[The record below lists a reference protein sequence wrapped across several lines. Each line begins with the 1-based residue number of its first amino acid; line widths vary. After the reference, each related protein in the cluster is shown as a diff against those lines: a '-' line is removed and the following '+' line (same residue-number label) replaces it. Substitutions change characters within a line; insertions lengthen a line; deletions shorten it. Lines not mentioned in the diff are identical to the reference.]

1 MYRRMSFK
9 CHRICEGG
17 ITMSKRQ
24 VLSGNHAAAIGA
36 LLAKPDVVAAY
47 PITPQTPLVEHF
59 SQYVADGVIDANIVE
74 PESEHSAMSV
84 LTGAS
89 LAGARTFTATSSQGL
104 ALMYEPYFRAS
115 TLRLPIIMNIVNR
128 EMISPQSVWGGPQ
141 DSLTVRDAGW
151 IQIYVE
157 DNQEILDMNIQ
168 AFKIAEHDD
177 VLLPINICYDGFY
190 LSHLTEGVE
199 VPTQKEV
206 ADFIPPYN
214 PTHVK
219 LDPETPMAVDPLT
232 PGDLLQYYRELHM
245 QAMDNAKRVIKE
257 VNDEF
262 AKKFGRD
269 HFGLVEPYRM
279 EDAEYVLVTLGS
291 LTGSA
296 RVAVDLAREKGVKAG
311 LVKIRCLRPF
321 PKEEVKELLSGRKAI
336 GVVDRNVSF
345 GWHTGI
351 VYQEVKSA
359 ISNLHSVP
367 AVPFI
372 GGLGGEDLTTELM
385 CEAIEKVVEAGK
397 NGNMD
402 NKAHWLINRK
412 GR

>member
-1 MYRRMSFK
+1 MSN
-9 CHRICEGG
+9 
-17 ITMSKRQ
+17 MQ
-24 VLSGNHAAAIGA
+24 VVSGNRAAAIGA
-36 LLAKPDVVAAY
+36 ILSKPDVVAAY
-47 PITPQTPLVEHF
+47 PITPQTPLVEAF
-59 SQYVADGVIDANIVE
+59 SQYVADGVMDSTIVE

-89 LAGARTFTATSSQGL
+89 LAGGRTFTATSSQGL
-104 ALMYEPYFRAS
+104 ALMYEPYFRVS
-115 TLRLPIIMNIVNR
+115 TLRLPIVMNIVNR

-157 DNQEILDMNIQ
+157 DNQEILDMTIQ
-168 AFKIAEHDD
+168 AFKIAENKD
-177 VLLPINICYDGFY
+177 VLLPVNICYDGFY
-190 LSHLTEGVE
+190 LSHMTEGVD
-199 VPTQKEV
+199 VPLQKEV
-206 ADFIPPYN
+206 NEFLPPYK

-232 PGDLLQYYRELHM
+232 PGNYLQYYRELHM

-257 VNDEF
+257 VNNEF
-262 AKKFGRD
+262 AAKFGRD
-269 HFGLVEPYRM
+269 YFGLVEPYRM
-279 EDAEYVLVTLGS
+279 DDAEYVLVTLGS

-296 RVAVDLAREKGVKAG
+296 RVAVDLAREKGIKAG
-311 LVKIRCLRPF
+311 LVKIRTLRPF
-321 PKEEVKELLSGRKAI
+321 PVDELRELLKDRKAI
-336 GVVDRNVSF
+336 GVIDRNVSF

-359 ISNLHSVP
+359 ISSLDTVP
-367 AVPFI
+367 TIPFI
-372 GGLGGEDLTTELM
+372 GGLGGEDLTTDLM
-385 CEAIEKVVEAGK
+385 VEALDRVVEIGEK
-397 NGNMD
+397 QEID

>member
-1 MYRRMSFK
+1 
-9 CHRICEGG
+9 
-17 ITMSKRQ
+17 MSKRQ
-24 VLSGNHAAAIGA
+24 VLNGNHAAAIGA

-47 PITPQTPLVEHF
+47 PITPQTPLVEYF
-59 SQYVADGVIDANIVE
+59 SQYVADGVMDSTIVE

-115 TLRLPIIMNIVNR
+115 TMRLPIVMNIVNR

-151 IQIYVE
+151 LQIYVE

-168 AFKIAEHDD
+168 AFKIAEHKD

-190 LSHLTEGVE
+190 LSHMTEGVE
-199 VPTQKEV
+199 VPSQEEV
-206 ADFIPPYN
+206 SGFIPPYN

-232 PGDLLQYYRELHM
+232 PGDYLQYYRELHM
-245 QAMDNAKRVIKE
+245 QAMDNAKRIIKE

-262 AKKFGRD
+262 AEKFGRD
-269 HFGLVEPYRM
+269 YFGLVEPYRM
-279 EDAEYVLVTLGS
+279 DDAEYVLVTLGS

-296 RVAVDLAREKGVKAG
+296 RIAVDMARENGIKAG

-321 PKEEVKELLSGRKAI
+321 PKDEVTELLKGRKAI
-336 GVVDRNVSF
+336 GVIDRNVSF

-351 VYQEVKSA
+351 IYQEIQSA
-359 ISNLHSVP
+359 MSSQEAVP
-367 AVPFI
+367 MVPFI

-385 CEAIEKVVEAGK
+385 VEALEKVLEVGSEEK
-397 NGNMD
+397 LENE
-402 NKAHWLINRK
+402 AHWLINTK

>member
-1 MYRRMSFK
+1 MSNI
-9 CHRICEGG
+9 R
-17 ITMSKRQ
+17 
-24 VLSGNHAAAIGA
+24 VLDGNHAAAIGA
-36 LLAKPDVVAAY
+36 ILAKPDVVAAY
-47 PITPQTPLVEHF
+47 PITPQTPLVQHF
-59 SQYVADGVIDANIVE
+59 SQYVADGVMDSTIVE

-115 TLRLPIIMNIVNR
+115 TMRLPIVMNIVNR

-157 DNQEILDMNIQ
+157 DNQEILDMTIQ
-168 AFKIAEHDD
+168 AFKIAENND

-190 LSHLTEGVE
+190 LSHMTEGVE
-199 VPTQKEV
+199 VPFQEEV
-206 ADFIPPYN
+206 NGFLPPYN

-232 PGDLLQYYRELHM
+232 PGDYLQYYRELHM

-262 AKKFGRD
+262 AAKFGRD
-269 HFGLVEPYRM
+269 YFGLVEPYRM

-291 LTGSA
+291 LTGAA
-296 RVAVDLAREKGVKAG
+296 RIAVDLAREKGIKCG
-311 LVKIRCLRPF
+311 LVKIRSLRPF
-321 PKEEVKELLSGRKAI
+321 PEDEVKELLKGRKAI
-336 GVVDRNVSF
+336 GVIDRNVSF

-351 VYQEVKSA
+351 VYQEVRSA
-359 ISNLHSVP
+359 VSSLEP
-367 AVPFI
+367 MPMVPFV

-385 CEAIEKVVEAGK
+385 VEALEQVISAGENRK
-397 NGNMD
+397 LENE
-402 NKAHWLINRK
+402 AYWLINRK

>member
-1 MYRRMSFK
+1 MKNIR
-9 CHRICEGG
+9 
-17 ITMSKRQ
+17 
-24 VLSGNHAAAIGA
+24 VLDGNHAAAIGA
-36 LLAKPDVVAAY
+36 ILSKPDVVAAY
-47 PITPQTPLVEHF
+47 PITPQTPLVQHF
-59 SQYVADGVIDANIVE
+59 SQYVADGVMDSTIVE

-115 TLRLPIIMNIVNR
+115 TMRLPIVMNIVNR

-157 DNQEILDMNIQ
+157 DNQEILDMTIQ
-168 AFKIAEHDD
+168 AFKIAENKD

-190 LSHLTEGVE
+190 LSHMTEGVE
-199 VPTQKEV
+199 VPMQEEV
-206 ADFIPPYN
+206 NAFLPPYK

-232 PGDLLQYYRELHM
+232 PGNYLQYYRELHM

-262 AKKFGRD
+262 AEKFGRD
-269 HFGLVEPYRM
+269 YFGLVEPYRM

-296 RVAVDLAREKGVKAG
+296 RIAVDMAREKGVKCG
-311 LVKIRCLRPF
+311 LIKIRSLRPF
-321 PKEEVKELLSGRKAI
+321 PVDEVKEFLKNAKAI

-351 VYQEVKSA
+351 VYQEIKSA
-359 ISNLHSVP
+359 ISSLDP
-367 AVPFI
+367 IPTVPFV
-372 GGLGGEDLTTELM
+372 GGLGGEDLTTDLM
-385 CEAIEKVVEAGK
+385 VEALDCVIKAGDNK
-397 NGNMD
+397 QIE
-402 NKAHWLINRK
+402 NKAHWLINQK

>member
-1 MYRRMSFK
+1 MK
-9 CHRICEGG
+9 NI
-17 ITMSKRQ
+17 K
-24 VLSGNHAAAIGA
+24 VLDGNHAAAIGA
-36 LLAKPDVVAAY
+36 ILSKPDVVAAY
-47 PITPQTPLVEHF
+47 PITPQTPLVQHF
-59 SQYVADGVIDANIVE
+59 SQYVADGVMDSTIVE

-115 TLRLPIIMNIVNR
+115 TMRLPIVMNIVNR

-157 DNQEILDMNIQ
+157 DNQEILDMTIQ
-168 AFKIAEHDD
+168 AFKIAENND

-190 LSHLTEGVE
+190 LSHMTEGVE
-199 VPTQKEV
+199 VPLQEEV
-206 ADFIPPYN
+206 NAFLPPYK

-232 PGDLLQYYRELHM
+232 PGNYLQYYRELHM
-245 QAMDNAKRVIKE
+245 AAMDNAKRVIKE

-269 HFGLVEPYRM
+269 YFGLVEPYRM

-296 RVAVDLAREKGVKAG
+296 RIAVDLAREKGVKCG
-311 LVKIRCLRPF
+311 LIKIRSLRPF
-321 PKEEVKELLSGRKAI
+321 PVDEVNEFLKNAKAI
-336 GVVDRNVSF
+336 GVIDRNVSF

-351 VYQEVKSA
+351 VYQEIKSA
-359 ISNLHSVP
+359 ISSLDP
-367 AVPFI
+367 IPTVPFI
-372 GGLGGEDLTTELM
+372 GGLGGEDLTTNLM
-385 CEAIEKVVEAGK
+385 VEALDSVIKAGE
-397 NGNMD
+397 
-402 NKAHWLINRK
+402 NKQLENRAHWLINRK

>member
-1 MYRRMSFK
+1 MSNL
-9 CHRICEGG
+9 R
-17 ITMSKRQ
+17 
-24 VLSGNHAAAIGA
+24 VLDGNHAAAIGA

-47 PITPQTPLVEHF
+47 PITPQTPLVQHF
-59 SQYVADGVIDANIVE
+59 SQYVADGVMDTTIVE

-115 TLRLPIIMNIVNR
+115 TMRLPIVMNIVNR
-128 EMISPQSVWGGPQ
+128 EMISPQTVWGGPQ

-157 DNQEILDMNIQ
+157 DNQEILDMTIQ
-168 AFKIAEHDD
+168 AFKIAEHND

-190 LSHLTEGVE
+190 LSHMTEGVE
-199 VPTQKEV
+199 VPLQQEV
-206 ADFIPPYN
+206 NSFLPPYK

-219 LDPETPMAVDPLT
+219 LDPKEPMAVDPLT
-232 PGDLLQYYRELHM
+232 PGNYLQYYRELHM
-245 QAMDNAKRVIKE
+245 QAMENAKRVIKE

-262 AKKFGRD
+262 AFLFDRD
-269 HFGLVEPYRM
+269 YFGLVEPYRM
-279 EDAEYVLVTLGS
+279 DDAKYVLVTLGS

-296 RVAVDLAREKGVKAG
+296 RVAVDMAREKGFKAG
-311 LVKIRCLRPF
+311 LIKIRTLRPF
-321 PKEEVKELLSGRKAI
+321 PKEEVAQLLKNRKAI
-336 GVVDRNVSF
+336 GVIDRNVSF

-351 VYQEVKSA
+351 VYQEVKAA
-359 ISNLHSVP
+359 ISSMDAVP
-367 AVPFI
+367 TVPFI

-385 CEAIEKVVEAGK
+385 SEALERVIDAGTKKKIDYEAY
-397 NGNMD
+397 
-402 NKAHWLINRK
+402 WLINRK
-412 GR
+412 GREV

>member
-1 MYRRMSFK
+1 MGKRR
-9 CHRICEGG
+9 
-17 ITMSKRQ
+17 
-24 VLSGNHAAAIGA
+24 VLDGNHAAALGA

-47 PITPQTPLVEHF
+47 PITPQTPLVQYF
-59 SQYVADGVIDANIVE
+59 SQYVADGVMDSTIIE

-115 TLRLPIIMNIVNR
+115 TMRLPIVMNIVNR

-151 IQIYVE
+151 LQIYVE
-157 DNQEILDMNIQ
+157 DNQEILDMTIQ
-168 AFKIAEHDD
+168 AFKIAEHKD

-190 LSHLTEGVE
+190 LSHMTEGVDVPSQQE
-199 VPTQKEV
+199 VT
-206 ADFIPPYN
+206 DFIPPYK

-232 PGDLLQYYRELHM
+232 PGNYLQYYRELHM
-245 QAMDNAKRVIKE
+245 QAMDNAKIVIKE

-262 AKKFGRD
+262 AEKFGRNY
-269 HFGLVEPYRM
+269 FGLVEPYRM

-296 RVAVDLAREKGVKAG
+296 RIAVDMARDNGIKAG

-321 PKEEVKELLSGRKAI
+321 PKEEIIDLLKGRKSI
-336 GVVDRNVSF
+336 GVIDRNVSF

-351 VYQEVKSA
+351 IYQEVKSA
-359 ISNLHSVP
+359 ISSIETVP
-367 AVPFI
+367 TVPFV

-385 CEAIEKVVEAGK
+385 SEAIEKVIEAGN
-397 NGNMD
+397 NGIIE
-402 NKAHWLINRK
+402 NKVHWLINKK

>member
-1 MYRRMSFK
+1 MSNI
-9 CHRICEGG
+9 R
-17 ITMSKRQ
+17 
-24 VLSGNHAAAIGA
+24 VLDGNHAAAIGA
-36 LLAKPDVVAAY
+36 ILAKPDVVAAY
-47 PITPQTPLVEHF
+47 PITPQTPLVQHF
-59 SQYVADGVIDANIVE
+59 SQYVADGVMDSTIVE

-104 ALMYEPYFRAS
+104 ALMYEPYFRVS
-115 TLRLPIIMNIVNR
+115 TMRLPIVMNIVNR

-141 DSLTVRDAGW
+141 DSLTIRDAGW

-157 DNQEILDMNIQ
+157 DNQEILDMTIQ
-168 AFKIAEHDD
+168 AFKIAENKD

-190 LSHLTEGVE
+190 LSHMTEGVE
-199 VPTQKEV
+199 VPTQEQVNSFLPKYE
-206 ADFIPPYN
+206 

-219 LDPETPMAVDPLT
+219 LDPLTPMAVDPLT
-232 PGDLLQYYRELHM
+232 PGNYLQYYRELHM

-257 VNDEF
+257 VNDEY
-262 AKKFGRD
+262 AEKFGRN

-296 RVAVDLAREKGVKAG
+296 RVSVDLAREKGIKAG
-311 LVKIRCLRPF
+311 LVKIRALRPF
-321 PKEEVKELLSGRKAI
+321 PKDEVMELLKDRKAI

-351 VYQEVKSA
+351 VYQEIKSA
-359 ISNLHSVP
+359 ISSLKSVP
-367 AVPFI
+367 TVPFV

-385 CEAIEKVVEAGK
+385 VEALDMVIAAGES
-397 NGNMD
+397 NQIENP
-402 NKAHWLINRK
+402 AHWLINQK

>member
-1 MYRRMSFK
+1 MSNL
-9 CHRICEGG
+9 R
-17 ITMSKRQ
+17 
-24 VLSGNHAAAIGA
+24 VLDGNHAAAIGA

-47 PITPQTPLVEHF
+47 PITPQTPLVQHF
-59 SQYVADGVIDANIVE
+59 SQYVADGVMDTTIVE

-115 TLRLPIIMNIVNR
+115 TMRLPIVMNIVNR
-128 EMISPQSVWGGPQ
+128 EMISPQTVWGGPQ

-157 DNQEILDMNIQ
+157 DNQEILDMTIQ
-168 AFKIAEHDD
+168 AFKIAEHND

-190 LSHLTEGVE
+190 LSHMTEGVE
-199 VPTQKEV
+199 VPLQEEV
-206 ADFIPPYN
+206 NSFLPPYR

-219 LDPETPMAVDPLT
+219 LDPQEPMAVDPLT
-232 PGDLLQYYRELHM
+232 PGNYLQYYRELHM
-245 QAMDNAKRVIKE
+245 QAMENAKRVIKE

-262 AKKFGRD
+262 ASLFGRD
-269 HFGLVEPYRM
+269 YSGLVEPYRM
-279 EDAEYVLVTLGS
+279 DDAKYVLVTLGS

-296 RVAVDLAREKGVKAG
+296 RVAVDMAREKGFKAG
-311 LVKIRCLRPF
+311 LIKIRSLRPF
-321 PKEEVKELLSGRKAI
+321 PKEEVARLLKNRKAI
-336 GVVDRNVSF
+336 GVIDRNVSF

-351 VYQEVKSA
+351 VYQEVKAA
-359 ISNLHSVP
+359 ISSMDAVP
-367 AVPFI
+367 TVPFI

-385 CEAIEKVVEAGK
+385 SEALKRVIDAGTKKKIDYEAY
-397 NGNMD
+397 
-402 NKAHWLINRK
+402 WLINRK
-412 GR
+412 EREV

>member
-1 MYRRMSFK
+1 
-9 CHRICEGG
+9 
-17 ITMSKRQ
+17 MSKRQ

-36 LLAKPDVVAAY
+36 LLAKPEIVAAY
-47 PITPQTPLVEHF
+47 PITPQTPLVQYF
-59 SQYVADGVIDANIVE
+59 SQYVADGVMDTTIVE

-115 TLRLPIIMNIVNR
+115 TMRLPIVMNIVNR

-141 DSLTVRDAGW
+141 DSLTIRDAGW
-151 IQIYVE
+151 LQIYVE
-157 DNQEILDMNIQ
+157 DNQEILDMTIQ
-168 AFKIAEHDD
+168 AFKIAEHKD

-190 LSHLTEGVE
+190 LSHMTEGVE
-199 VPTQKEV
+199 VPEQKEV
-206 ADFIPPYN
+206 NDFLPPYN

-232 PGDLLQYYRELHM
+232 PGDYLQYYRELHM

-262 AKKFGRD
+262 AAKFGRN

-279 EDAEYVLVTLGS
+279 EDAEYVLITLGS

-296 RVAVDLAREKGVKAG
+296 RVAVDLAREQGVKAG
-311 LVKIRCLRPF
+311 LVKIRTLRPF
-321 PKEEVKELLSGRKAI
+321 PKEEVVELLKGRKVI
-336 GVVDRNVSF
+336 GVIDRNVSF

-351 VYQEVKSA
+351 IYQEIRSA
-359 ISNLHSVP
+359 ICDIETVP
-367 AVPFI
+367 TVPFI

-385 CEAIEKVVEAGK
+385 SEAIEKIIEVGKSGQIENEAY
-397 NGNMD
+397 
-402 NKAHWLINRK
+402 WLINRK

>member
-1 MYRRMSFK
+1 MK
-9 CHRICEGG
+9 NI
-17 ITMSKRQ
+17 K
-24 VLSGNHAAAIGA
+24 VLDGNHAAAIGA
-36 LLAKPDVVAAY
+36 ILSKPDVVAAY
-47 PITPQTPLVEHF
+47 PITPQTPLVQHF
-59 SQYVADGVIDANIVE
+59 SQYVADGIMDSTIVE

-115 TLRLPIIMNIVNR
+115 TMRLPIVMNIVNR

-141 DSLTVRDAGW
+141 DSLTIRDAGW

-157 DNQEILDMNIQ
+157 DNQEILDMTIQ
-168 AFKIAEHDD
+168 AFKIAEHKD

-190 LSHLTEGVE
+190 LSHMTEGVE
-199 VPTQKEV
+199 VPLQNDVNK
-206 ADFIPPYN
+206 FLPPYN

-232 PGDLLQYYRELHM
+232 PGNYLQYYRELHM
-245 QAMDNAKRVIKE
+245 QAMDNAKRVIEE

-262 AKKFGRD
+262 AEMFGRD
-269 HFGLVEPYRM
+269 YFGLVEPYRM

-291 LTGSA
+291 LTGAA
-296 RVAVDLAREKGVKAG
+296 RIAIDMAREKGIKCG
-311 LVKIRCLRPF
+311 LVKIRSLRPF
-321 PKEEVKELLSGRKAI
+321 PNNEVRELLKNAKAI
-336 GVVDRNVSF
+336 GVIDRNVSF

-359 ISNLHSVP
+359 ISSLDTVP
-367 AVPFI
+367 TIPFI
-372 GGLGGEDLTTELM
+372 GGLGGEDLTTDLM
-385 CEAIEKVVEAGK
+385 VEALDLVIKAGENK
-397 NGNMD
+397 DID
-402 NKAHWLINRK
+402 NEAHWLINRK

>member
-1 MYRRMSFK
+1 
-9 CHRICEGG
+9 
-17 ITMSKRQ
+17 MSKRQ

-115 TLRLPIIMNIVNR
+115 TLRLPIVMNIVNR

-168 AFKIAEHDD
+168 AFKIAENDD

-206 ADFIPPYN
+206 ADFIPTYN

-296 RVAVDLAREKGVKAG
+296 RVAVDMAREKGVKAG

-359 ISNLHSVP
+359 ISNLHPVP

>member
-1 MYRRMSFK
+1 MK
-9 CHRICEGG
+9 NI
-17 ITMSKRQ
+17 K
-24 VLSGNHAAAIGA
+24 VLDGNHAAAIGA
-36 LLAKPDVVAAY
+36 ILSKPDVVAAY
-47 PITPQTPLVEHF
+47 PITPQTPLVQHF
-59 SQYVADGVIDANIVE
+59 SQYVADGVMDSTIVE

-115 TLRLPIIMNIVNR
+115 TMRLPIVMNIVNR

-157 DNQEILDMNIQ
+157 DNQEILDMTIQ
-168 AFKIAEHDD
+168 AFKIAENKD
-177 VLLPINICYDGFY
+177 VLLPVNICYDGFY
-190 LSHLTEGVE
+190 LSHMTEGVE
-199 VPTQKEV
+199 VPLQEEV
-206 ADFIPPYN
+206 NGFLPPYK

-232 PGDLLQYYRELHM
+232 PGNYLQYYRELHM

-262 AKKFGRD
+262 AEKFGRD
-269 HFGLVEPYRM
+269 YFGLVEPYRM

-291 LTGSA
+291 LTGAA
-296 RVAVDLAREKGVKAG
+296 RIAVDMAREKGIKCG
-311 LVKIRCLRPF
+311 LIKIRSLRPF
-321 PKEEVKELLSGRKAI
+321 PSDEVKELLKKAKAI
-336 GVVDRNVSF
+336 GVIDRNVSF

-351 VYQEVKSA
+351 VYQEIKSA
-359 ISNLHSVP
+359 ISGLDTIP
-367 AVPFI
+367 TVPFI
-372 GGLGGEDLTTELM
+372 GGLGGEDLTTDLM
-385 CEAIEKVVEAGK
+385 VEALDYVIKAGENK
-397 NGNMD
+397 QID
-402 NKAHWLINRK
+402 NEAHWLINRK

>member
-1 MYRRMSFK
+1 
-9 CHRICEGG
+9 
-17 ITMSKRQ
+17 MSKRQ
-24 VLSGNHAAAIGA
+24 VLNGNHAAAIGA

-47 PITPQTPLVEHF
+47 PITPQTPLVEYF
-59 SQYVADGVIDANIVE
+59 SQYVADGVMDSTIVE

-104 ALMYEPYFRAS
+104 SLMFEPYFRAS
-115 TLRLPIIMNIVNR
+115 TMRLPIVMNIVNR
-128 EMISPQSVWGGPQ
+128 EMISPQTVWGGPQ

-151 IQIYVE
+151 LQIYVE

-190 LSHLTEGVE
+190 LSHMTEGVDVPDQEE
-199 VPTQKEV
+199 VTN
-206 ADFIPPYN
+206 FMPPYN

-232 PGDLLQYYRELHM
+232 PGDYLQYYRELHM
-245 QAMDNAKRVIKE
+245 EAMDNAKRVIKE

-262 AKKFGRD
+262 AEKFGRD
-269 HFGLVEPYRM
+269 YFGLVEPYRM

-296 RVAVDLAREKGVKAG
+296 RIAVDMARDNGVKVG

-321 PKEEVKELLSGRKAI
+321 PKDEVMELLSGKKAI

-351 VYQEVKSA
+351 VYQEIKSA
-359 ISNLHSVP
+359 ISTQTAVP
-367 AVPFI
+367 TVPFI

-385 CEAIEKVVEAGK
+385 SEAIVKVVEAGED
-397 NGNMD
+397 GTIE
-402 NKAHWLINRK
+402 NKAHWLINTK

>member
-1 MYRRMSFK
+1 
-9 CHRICEGG
+9 
-17 ITMSKRQ
+17 MSKKQ
-24 VLSGNHAAAIGA
+24 VLNGNHAAAIGA

-47 PITPQTPLVEHF
+47 PITPQTPLVEYF
-59 SQYVADGVIDANIVE
+59 SQYVADGVMDSTIVE

-104 ALMYEPYFRAS
+104 SLMFEPYFRAS
-115 TLRLPIIMNIVNR
+115 TMRLPIVMNIVNR
-128 EMISPQSVWGGPQ
+128 EMISPQTVWGGPQ

-151 IQIYVE
+151 LQIYVE

-168 AFKIAEHDD
+168 AFKIAEHKD

-190 LSHLTEGVE
+190 LSHMTEGVE
-199 VPTQKEV
+199 VPDQEEV
-206 ADFIPPYN
+206 AGFIPPYN

-232 PGDLLQYYRELHM
+232 PGDYLQYYRELHM
-245 QAMDNAKRVIKE
+245 EAMDNAKRVIKE

-262 AKKFGRD
+262 AAKFGRD
-269 HFGLVEPYRM
+269 YFGLVEPYRM
-279 EDAEYVLVTLGS
+279 DDAEFVLVTLGS

-296 RVAVDLAREKGVKAG
+296 RIAVDMARDKGVKVG
-311 LVKIRCLRPF
+311 LIKIRCLRPF
-321 PKEEVKELLSGRKAI
+321 PREEILELLVGRKAI

-351 VYQEVKSA
+351 VYQEIKSA
-359 ISNLHSVP
+359 ISILPAVP
-367 AVPFI
+367 TVPFI

-385 CEAIEKVVEAGK
+385 SEAIDKVVEAGE
-397 NGNMD
+397 GGTIE
-402 NKAHWLINRK
+402 NKAHWLINTK

>member
-1 MYRRMSFK
+1 
-9 CHRICEGG
+9 
-17 ITMSKRQ
+17 MSKKQ
-24 VLSGNHAAAIGA
+24 VLNGNHAAAIGA

-47 PITPQTPLVEHF
+47 PITPQTPLVEYF
-59 SQYVADGVIDANIVE
+59 SQYVADGVMDSTIVE

-104 ALMYEPYFRAS
+104 SLMFEPYFRAS
-115 TLRLPIIMNIVNR
+115 TMRLPIVMNIVNR
-128 EMISPQSVWGGPQ
+128 EMISPQTVWGGPQ

-151 IQIYVE
+151 LQIYVE

-168 AFKIAEHDD
+168 AFKIAEHKD

-190 LSHLTEGVE
+190 LSHMTEGVE
-199 VPTQKEV
+199 VPTQEEV

-214 PTHVK
+214 PTHVR

-232 PGDLLQYYRELHM
+232 PGNYLQYYRELHM
-245 QAMDNAKRVIKE
+245 TAMDNAKRVIKE

-262 AKKFGRD
+262 AAKFGRD
-269 HFGLVEPYRM
+269 YFGLVEPYKM
-279 EDAEYVLVTLGS
+279 DDAEYVLVTLGS

-296 RVAVDLAREKGVKAG
+296 RIAVDKARENGVKVG

-321 PKEEVKELLSGRKAI
+321 PKNEVIELLAGRKAI
-336 GVVDRNVSF
+336 GVIDRNVSF

-351 VYQEVKSA
+351 VYQEIKSA
-359 ISNLHSVP
+359 TSTLEAVP
-367 AVPFI
+367 TVPFI

-385 CEAIEKVVEAGK
+385 SEAIEKVLEVADSGQVE
-397 NGNMD
+397 
-402 NKAHWLINRK
+402 NKAHWLINTK

>member
-1 MYRRMSFK
+1 MK
-9 CHRICEGG
+9 NI
-17 ITMSKRQ
+17 K
-24 VLSGNHAAAIGA
+24 VLDGNHAAAIGA
-36 LLAKPDVVAAY
+36 ILSKPDVVAAY
-47 PITPQTPLVEHF
+47 PITPQTPLVQHF
-59 SQYVADGVIDANIVE
+59 SQYVADGVMDSTIVE

-115 TLRLPIIMNIVNR
+115 TMRLPIVMNIVNR

-141 DSLTVRDAGW
+141 DSLTIRDAGW

-157 DNQEILDMNIQ
+157 DNQEILDMTIQ
-168 AFKIAEHDD
+168 AFKIAEHKD

-190 LSHLTEGVE
+190 LSHMTEGVE
-199 VPTQKEV
+199 VPLQNDVNK
-206 ADFIPPYN
+206 FLPPYN

-232 PGDLLQYYRELHM
+232 PGNYLQYYRELHM

-262 AKKFGRD
+262 AEMFGRD
-269 HFGLVEPYRM
+269 YFGLVEPYWM

-291 LTGSA
+291 LTGAA
-296 RVAVDLAREKGVKAG
+296 RIAIDMAREKGIKCG
-311 LVKIRCLRPF
+311 LVKIRSLRPF
-321 PKEEVKELLSGRKAI
+321 PNNEVRELLKDAKAI
-336 GVVDRNVSF
+336 GVIDRNVSF

-359 ISNLHSVP
+359 ISSLDTVP
-367 AVPFI
+367 TIPFI
-372 GGLGGEDLTTELM
+372 GGLGGEDLTTDLM
-385 CEAIEKVVEAGK
+385 VEALDLVIKAGENK
-397 NGNMD
+397 HID
-402 NKAHWLINRK
+402 NEAHWLINRK